1 VQDTASQFVQLSWL
15 FTLHPELLRTGAMV
29 EVPLALPRSL
39 DRWAYDVLEE
49 EPVYT
54 SFGPVMA
61 FHLKPRRVSRP
72 GSDLSAEIW
81 FAPQLRYL
89 PVRIRIQQ
97 DAETFIDLVLSRRPE
112 LAR

>member
-1 VQDTASQFVQLSWL
+1 
-15 FTLHPELLRTGAMV
+15 MV
-29 EVPLALPRSL
+29 EIPLALPRNI
-39 DRWAYDVLEE
+39 DRWAYEVLEE

-54 SFGPVMA
+54 SFGAVPA

-97 DAETFIDLVLSRRPE
+97 DTETFIDLVLARRPE
-112 LAR
+112 LAGP